1 MREMNVPN
9 VIHEIRRIQERDELE
24 RCAQLMSDSDPW
36 KRLYFS
42 YDQCLDSLSRPDIE
56 VHGAWAGTEFRGF
69 LASLAVGI
77 SSEPLLEYLCIDA
90 DHRGQGVGSELIAYF
105 EEVLFPDADNLYL
118 FVSDINPEAIRLYV
132 RLGYLCVGALPN
144 YNITSQTEFLH
155 RKSRRPKQA
164 RHQEASA

>member
-1 MREMNVPN
+1 MPN
-9 VIHEIRRIQERDELE
+9 VIHKIRRIHDEDEIE
-24 RCAQLMSDSDPW
+24 RCAQLMSESDPW

-42 YDQCLDSLSRPDIE
+42 YEQCLDSLSRPDIE
-56 VHGAWAGTEFRGF
+56 VYGAWAGPAFRGF

-90 DHRGQGVGSELIAYF
+90 EYRGQGVGSELISYF
-105 EEVLFPDADNLYL
+105 EDVLFPEADNLYL

-164 RHQEASA
+164 RHQAPTA